1 MSFRYEM
8 YAYRDIREAHAD
20 ALLAGNGL
28 SISYSPRFS
37 YGSLYQAAAPFME
50 ETVSAIF
57 GALGTTNFELALR
70 EINQAI
76 SLNGLVGND
85 SGRLP
90 GLYADIRHALVRV
103 VQQVHPEKTDIDT
116 PAGAPAAE
124 GRRHGRLAVLGV
136 QLAHFK
142 AIFTTSYDLIPYWA
156 IMTSPSSFKD
166 YFFDCVFSSEVPE
179 KYLERIPLHFLHGA
193 LHLYTEDK
201 LTRKIVA
208 ESRHLTLPRTLD
220 QLYRSGDA
228 VPLFVSEGLSRHK
241 MSRILENE
249 YLSFCYDSLKRQ
261 SGGLTVFGLSFDGDE
276 HIVQAV
282 RESALSRIAIGI
294 YTPGM
299 SPEAIMLEQARYA
312 GKFGSDRELV
322 FFDSASFGEAEA
334 NRAGGA

>member
-8 YAYRDIREAHAD
+8 YAYRDIQQAHAD

-37 YGSLYQAAAPFME
+37 YGSLYEAAAPYME

-57 GALGTTNFELALR
+57 RALGTTNFELALR

-76 SLNGLVGND
+76 SLNGLVGNA

-90 GLYADIRHALVRV
+90 DLYADIRQALVRV

-116 PAGAPAAE
+116 PAGAPPAE
-124 GRRHGRLAVLGV
+124 GRRHGRLAELGV
-136 QLAHFK
+136 QLARFG
-142 AIFTTSYDLIPYWA
+142 AVFTTSYDLIPYWA

-166 YFFDCVFSSEVPE
+166 YFFDRIFSPVVPE
-179 KYLERIPLHFLHGA
+179 QYAERIPLHFLHGA

-208 ESRHLTLPRTLD
+208 ESRQLTLPRTLD

-249 YLSFCYDSLKRQ
+249 YLCFCYDSLKRLT
-261 SGGLTVFGLSFDGDE
+261 GGLTVFGLSFDGDE
-276 HIVQAV
+276 HIVQAI
-282 RESALSRIAIGI
+282 RESKISRIAVGI

-322 FFDSASFGEAEA
+322 FFDSGSFGAASE
-334 NRAGGA
+334 G